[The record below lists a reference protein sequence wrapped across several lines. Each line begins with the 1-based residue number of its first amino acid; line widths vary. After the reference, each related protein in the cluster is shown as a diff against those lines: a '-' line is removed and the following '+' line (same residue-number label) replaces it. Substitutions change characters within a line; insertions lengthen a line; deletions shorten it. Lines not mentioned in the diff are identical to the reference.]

1 MQFQY
6 KTAKLKYYNSLIS
19 FISISFA
26 VIFSFMA
33 LIKSIIYFSSNN
45 KHGENDQFET
55 NNDNT
60 NNIEITQKLIWI

>member
-1 MQFQY
+1 
-6 KTAKLKYYNSLIS
+6 
-19 FISISFA
+19 
-26 VIFSFMA
+26 MA

-60 NNIEITQKLIWI
+60 SNIEIMQKQI